1 MHLYSLWIGCLILVT
16 QNVRLIAYF
25 YPMNQQRLIL
35 SSPLLEIVISRLAQQ
50 LIENH
55 QDFSDTVLLGM
66 QPRGIYFAER
76 VSREV
81 NRALGRNV
89 PLGYLDATFY
99 RDDFRRRDTPLR
111 PNTTN
116 VPFIIENKRVILIDD
131 VLATGRMVRAALD
144 AMTAFGRP
152 RKVELLVLIDRRY
165 NRDLPIKPDYTGMR
179 VNTLESQ
186 QVLVEW
192 TEQGA
197 DADRIWLVV

>member
-1 MHLYSLWIGCLILVT
+1 
-16 QNVRLIAYF
+16 
-25 YPMNQQRLIL
+25 MNQQRLIL
-35 SSPLLEIVISRLAQQ
+35 ASPLLEIVISRLAQQ
-50 LIENH
+50 LIESH
-55 QDFSDTVLLGM
+55 QDFSDTVILGM

-76 VSREV
+76 VGREL
-81 NRALGRNV
+81 NRMLAETAPGHAV

-99 RDDFRRRDTPLR
+99 RDDFRRRDSPLR
-111 PNTTN
+111 PNTTH
-116 VPFIIENKRVILIDD
+116 VPFIIEDKRVILIDD

-165 NRDLPIKPDYTGMR
+165 NRDLPIKPDYTGKR

-186 QVLVEW
+186 RVLVEW

-197 DADRIWLVV
+197 EADRIWLVG

>member
-1 MHLYSLWIGCLILVT
+1 MP
-16 QNVRLIAYF
+16 NVRVTSYF
-25 YPMNQQRLIL
+25 YGMNQQRLIL

-55 QDFSDTVLLGM
+55 QDFSDTVMLGL

-76 VSREV
+76 VGREL
-81 NRALGRNV
+81 NRTLGFDV

-99 RDDFRRRDTPLR
+99 RDDFRRRDSPLR
-111 PNTTN
+111 PNATH
-116 VPFIIENKRVILIDD
+116 VPFIIENKRVVLIDD

-152 RKVELLVLIDRRY
+152 QKVELLVLIDRRY
-165 NRDLPIKPDYTGMR
+165 NRDLPIRPDYTGKR
-179 VNTLESQ
+179 VNTLESER
-186 QVLVEW
+186 VLVEW

-197 DADRIWLVV
+197 EADRIWLVG

>member
-1 MHLYSLWIGCLILVT
+1 M
-16 QNVRLIAYF
+16 
-25 YPMNQQRLIL
+25 MNQQRLIL
-35 SSPLLEIVISRLAQQ
+35 SSPLLEVVVSRLAQQ

-55 QDFSDTVLLGM
+55 QDFAETVLLGM

-76 VSREV
+76 VSRELA
-81 NRALGRNV
+81 RALGRPV

-99 RDDFRRRDTPLR
+99 RDDFRRRTTPLR

-116 VPFIIENKRVILIDD
+116 VPFLIEDKRVVLIDD

-144 AMTAFGRP
+144 AMTAFGRS
-152 RKVELLVLIDRRY
+152 RQVELLVLIDRRY
-165 NRDLPIKPDYTGMR
+165 DHQLPIRPDYTGKR

-186 QVLVEW
+186 RVLVEW

-197 DADRIWLVV
+197 EADRIWLVG

>member
-1 MHLYSLWIGCLILVT
+1 
-16 QNVRLIAYF
+16 
-25 YPMNQQRLIL
+25 MNQQRLIL
-35 SSPLLEIVISRLAQQ
+35 SSPLLEIVISRLCQE

-55 QDFSDTVLLGM
+55 QSFDNTVILGM

-76 VSREV
+76 VSRELS
-81 NRALGRNV
+81 RLLGKTIQVGR
-89 PLGYLDATFY
+89 LDATFY
-99 RDDFRRRDTPLR
+99 RDDFRRRDSPLR
-111 PNTTN
+111 PNTTQ
-116 VPFIIENKRVILIDD
+116 VPFLIENKNVILIDD

-186 QVLVEW
+186 RVLVEW
-192 TEQGA
+192 TEQGSE
-197 DADRIWLVV
+197 ADRIWLIG

>member
-1 MHLYSLWIGCLILVT
+1 MS
-16 QNVRLIAYF
+16 
-25 YPMNQQRLIL
+25 QQRLIL

-50 LIENH
+50 VIENH
-55 QDFSDTVLLGM
+55 QNFADTVILGM

-76 VSREV
+76 VTREL
-81 NRALGRNV
+81 NRILTGNSSGHQV

-99 RDDFRRRDTPLR
+99 RDDFRRRDSPLR

-116 VPFIIENKRVILIDD
+116 VPFIIEDKRVVLIDD

-165 NRDLPIKPDYTGMR
+165 NRDLPIKPDYTGKR

-186 QVLVEW
+186 RVLVEW

-197 DADRIWLVV
+197 DADRIWLVE